1 MRYSTQIK
9 PISYVKAHAAELL
22 DRITEERE
30 PIIITQNGEARAVLV
45 DVHSYDASQ
54 ETMAMWQILAIGKQQ
69 MEAGQTYPLAEVI
82 AKIRNRGAKKPE
94 TEGVYALSATEVE
107 NEKMAKWVEAGA
119 WKTEEFKTAREARRY
134 EIKKEKEEMNRRHSI
149 QHPAQIAEEF

>member
-45 DVHSYDASQ
+45 DVHSYEESQ
-54 ETMAMWQILAIGKQQ
+54 ETMALLQILAIGEKQI
-69 MEAGQTYPLAEVI
+69 EAGKTYPIDEVI
-82 AKIRNRGAKKPE
+82 AEIRGRRSTKKGKSASGKRRRLASE
-94 TEGVYALSATEVE
+94 ARSAT
-107 NEKMAKWVEAGA
+107 
-119 WKTEEFKTAREARRY
+119 
-134 EIKKEKEEMNRRHSI
+134 
-149 QHPAQIAEEF
+149 Q

>member
-45 DVHSYDASQ
+45 DVRSYDESQ
-54 ETMAMWQILAIGKQQ
+54 ETLTLLQILLKGEQEIN
-69 MEAGQTYPLAEVI
+69 AGETYPLSEVI
-82 AKIRNRGAKKPE
+82 AEIRNLRSGAKD
-94 TEGVYALSATEVE
+94 
-107 NEKMAKWVEAGA
+107 AGNGA
-119 WKTEEFKTAREARRY
+119 VKEP
-134 EIKKEKEEMNRRHSI
+134 IKGKK
-149 QHPAQIAEEF
+149 

>member
-45 DVHSYDASQ
+45 DVASYEESQ
-54 ETMAMWQILAIGKQQ
+54 ETLAMWQILAIGKKQI
-69 MEAGQTYPLAEVI
+69 EAGQTSPLDEVI
-82 AKIRNRGAKKPE
+82 AKIRNRRSGKAE
-94 TEGVYALSATEVE
+94 TAHLES
-107 NEKMAKWVEAGA
+107 
-119 WKTEEFKTAREARRY
+119 
-134 EIKKEKEEMNRRHSI
+134 NR
-149 QHPAQIAEEF
+149 PASVAQ

>member
-45 DVHSYDASQ
+45 DVHSYEKTQ
-54 ETMAMWQILAIGKQQ
+54 ETMALLQILAIGKKQI
-69 MEAGQTYPLAEVI
+69 ETDKTYPLAEVI
-82 AKIRNRGAKKPE
+82 GKIRGRQSARNESTGDKVSQKLE
-94 TEGVYALSATEVE
+94 TS
-107 NEKMAKWVEAGA
+107 EA
-119 WKTEEFKTAREARRY
+119 
-134 EIKKEKEEMNRRHSI
+134 S
-149 QHPAQIAEEF
+149 

>member
-45 DVHSYDASQ
+45 DVHSYEESQ
-54 ETMAMWQILAIGKQQ
+54 ETMALLQILAIGEK
-69 MEAGQTYPLAEVI
+69 EIAAGQTYPIEEVI
-82 AKIRNRGAKKPE
+82 AEIRSGRSAK
-94 TEGVYALSATEVE
+94 
-107 NEKMAKWVEAGA
+107 
-119 WKTEEFKTAREARRY
+119 
-134 EIKKEKEEMNRRHSI
+134 NRRAGKEQGPI
-149 QHPAQIAEEF
+149 PAAVEPSVAR

>member
-45 DVHSYDASQ
+45 DVVSYE
-54 ETMAMWQILAIGKQQ
+54 ETMHETLTLLKILAYADKEI
-69 MEAGQTYPLAEVI
+69 EAGDTVPIEEVMAEF
-82 AKIRNRGAKKPE
+82 G
-94 TEGVYALSATEVE
+94 
-107 NEKMAKWVEAGA
+107 VEAA
-119 WKTEEFKTAREARRY
+119 
-134 EIKKEKEEMNRRHSI
+134 
-149 QHPAQIAEEF
+149 